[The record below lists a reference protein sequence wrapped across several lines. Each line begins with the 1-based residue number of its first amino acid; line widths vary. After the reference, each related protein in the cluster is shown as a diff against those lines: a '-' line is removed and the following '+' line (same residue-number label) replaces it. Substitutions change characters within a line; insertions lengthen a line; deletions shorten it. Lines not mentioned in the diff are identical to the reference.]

1 MHVKKIVEVS
11 YYISIKG
18 VDIEKLFGIKITAS
32 IGSPTCNHIIIG
44 PLTFNDNGQET
55 LVGVVSWGVGCAVKH
70 NPGVYARI
78 THVLPWIKKGL
89 AKTCNSFVNQK
100 G

>member
-1 MHVKKIVEVS
+1 MYHYKFSEFRNI
-11 YYISIKG
+11 I
-18 VDIEKLFGIKITAS
+18 IKIPAS
-32 IGSPTCNHIIIG
+32 IEYTIFNYIIIG
-44 PLTFNDNGQET
+44 PLTFNYDGQET

-78 THVLPWIKKGL
+78 THVLPWIKQGL
-89 AKTCNSFVNQK
+89 AKTCNSFVNKK

>member
-1 MHVKKIVEVS
+1 MIP
-11 YYISIKG
+11 
-18 VDIEKLFGIKITAS
+18 AS
-32 IGSPTCNHIIIG
+32 IESTIFNYILIG

-78 THVLPWIKKGL
+78 THVLPWIKQGL

>member
-1 MHVKKIVEVS
+1 MKS
-11 YYISIKG
+11 
-18 VDIEKLFGIKITAS
+18 LKITAS
-32 IGSPTCNHIIIG
+32 IGSTTCNHIIIG
-44 PLTFNDNGQET
+44 PLTFNDDGQET

-78 THVLPWIKKGL
+78 THVLPWIKQGL
-89 AKTCNSFVNQK
+89 AKTCNSFVNKK